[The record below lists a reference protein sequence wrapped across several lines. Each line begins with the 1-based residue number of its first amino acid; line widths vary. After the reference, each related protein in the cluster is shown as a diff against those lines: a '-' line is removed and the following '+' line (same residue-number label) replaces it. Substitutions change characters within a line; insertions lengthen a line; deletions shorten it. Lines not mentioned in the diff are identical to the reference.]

1 MPNGFT
7 SPGGFHNNRKA
18 SASYSVPWA
27 NSPYF
32 STVYKTPASQS
43 AFTYV
48 LLQNGNKQSNRIKN
62 FNYAKSVHRY
72 L

>member
-7 SPGGFHNNRKA
+7 SPGGFNNMKKA
-18 SASYSVPWA
+18 SSTYSIPWSS
-27 NSPYF
+27 SPF
-32 STVYKTPASQS
+32 FDTVYRTPATQS
-43 AFTYV
+43 AFAYV

-62 FNYAKSVHRY
+62 FNYAKSLYRN